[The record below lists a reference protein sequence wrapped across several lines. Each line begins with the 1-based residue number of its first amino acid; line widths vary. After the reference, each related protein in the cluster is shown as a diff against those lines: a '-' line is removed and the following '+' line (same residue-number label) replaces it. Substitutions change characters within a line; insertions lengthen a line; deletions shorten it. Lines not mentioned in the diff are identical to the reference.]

1 MNISNDLAKR
11 GNEWIPRFLLT
22 EKNSE
27 FVRFEPNPK
36 QPSELTAIFKCYAN
50 EAAKNSGI
58 DGRTVKVNYQRHDL
72 KKLYVEF
79 PWSSPEEFYEKA
91 LDEVNKVIVA
101 RYGEDYSIALDE
113 VDVTRCHYG
122 ESMASLAVKIT
133 SAFWYDRCIVTNVK
147 R

>member
-50 EAAKNSGI
+50 EAAKNSRI

-79 PWSSPEEFYEKA
+79 P
-91 LDEVNKVIVA
+91 
-101 RYGEDYSIALDE
+101 
-113 VDVTRCHYG
+113 
-122 ESMASLAVKIT
+122 
-133 SAFWYDRCIVTNVK
+133 
-147 R
+147 